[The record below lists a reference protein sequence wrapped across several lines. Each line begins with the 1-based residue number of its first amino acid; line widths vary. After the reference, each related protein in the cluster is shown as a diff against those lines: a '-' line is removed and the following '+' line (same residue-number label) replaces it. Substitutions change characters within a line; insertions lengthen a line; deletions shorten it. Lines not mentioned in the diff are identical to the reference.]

1 MSTLAERKVLVP
13 KEVRVVFVP
22 GYDVNRTVLVP
33 TEDRVV
39 IIEKYATTSAERTVY
54 ANED

>member
-33 TEDRVV
+33 TEDREV